1 MDPITVIIAI
11 VATFFCYMVAPFL
24 YKVSHTGTIDAKQAN
39 RFAIVNSVV
48 VFLILLLILAAIDAS
63 GLIAVKYISVGPAF
77 LYYLINQAYLKHQPK
92 NKQQNGNP
100 SDAVPPP
107 IYQPQ
112 NKDSITTSMQAQSQ
126 IPIMPLRHVVMKRS
140 DAALPAQDLEE
151 DNETLLQKAF
161 DFLRAEQWQSAFDY
175 SETVLERDYSE
186 SRAYICELLAELQ
199 LKEEVK
205 LGTLERDPNDFEKFR
220 FALRSADAEYRQTL
234 ENYAASAVALS
245 KQKRSEAIYRTG
257 VVRKNAAKTEADFL
271 RAAEVFETI
280 EEFSDAQAQAKEC
293 RNRAHD
299 IQQAAKEKREQAVL
313 MDKKTTKILLGVGLF
328 VTVSLLLGFFVIR
341 PAIVYNQA
349 QDALSAGNYQ
359 DAGTDFAKN
368 AWYKDSYDQAMMCG
382 TTLQT
387 NGQYTEAIVVFD
399 AIPSRFSD
407 AQTQASECRYRL
419 AMSLMDQGNYSEAYQ
434 YLLLLQGYKDGE
446 YAKKYCYVQLHR
458 SKDDATTMS
467 YLKDLTAAQYRDS
480 SAIYFD
486 VTKWTVSV
494 VANLYATDSVS
505 SVSTV
510 SKYDTWYFHM
520 NVAGGPPSGTIELYY
535 KVTYPDKATY
545 TGTFSGGYDGAK
557 CYLECGY
564 SGFQQYGATGNCTIT
579 VYNNATNE
587 VIGTGSVRIT
597 N

>member
-11 VATFFCYMVAPFL
+11 VVTFFCYMVVPFL
-24 YKVSHTGTIDAKQAN
+24 YKISHTGTIDAKQAN

-63 GLIAVKYISVGPAF
+63 GLATVKYISVGPAF
-77 LYYLINQAYLKHQPK
+77 LYYLINQAYLKHQAK
-92 NKQQNGNP
+92 SKQQGESQIPN
-100 SDAVPPP
+100 VPPP
-107 IYQPQ
+107 VYQPQ
-112 NKDSITTSMQAQSQ
+112 NKESMTAPMQA
-126 IPIMPLRHVVMKRS
+126 PKPNAPLYHAVMKRS
-140 DAALPAQDLEE
+140 DEALPAQDLED

-161 DFLRAEQWQSAFDY
+161 NFLRAEQWQSAFDY

-186 SRAYICELLAELQ
+186 ARAYICELLAELR
-199 LKEEVK
+199 LKEETM

-220 FALRSADAEYRQTL
+220 FALRSADDGYRQTL
-234 ENYAASAVALS
+234 ENYAASAIALS

-257 VVRKNAAKTEADFL
+257 VARKNAARTEADFL

-280 EEFSDAQAQAKEC
+280 EEFSDAQAQATEC

-313 MDKKTTKILLGVGLF
+313 RDKKTAKILLGVGLF

-341 PAIVYNQA
+341 PAIIYNQA

-382 TTLQT
+382 NTLQT

-399 AIPSRFSD
+399 AIPSRFPD
-407 AQTQASECRYRL
+407 AQTQASECRYIM
-419 AMSLMDQGNYSEAYQ
+419 AMSLMDQGNYSEAYP

-446 YAKKYCYVQLHR
+446 YAQKYCYVQLHR
-458 SKDDATTMS
+458 SKDDATTMN

-494 VANLYATDSVS
+494 VANRYASDSVS

-520 NVAGGPPSGTIELYY
+520 NVAGGPPNGAIELYY

-545 TGTFSGGYDGAK
+545 TGTYSGGYDGAK

-564 SGFQQYGATGNCTIT
+564 SGFQQYGTTGNCTIT